1 MGGESKIVSI
11 SLSVEMFDELEKL
24 QKEMGFTGRSEMVRA
39 GIRAFVQE
47 EKQRRLV
54 DGRNSAILLVVHAG
68 EFDAEVAG
76 IKHDYEDLIMTHLHN
91 KIDGSRCVEIFALGG
106 DGDRIR
112 EITRGFQ
119 TSRKMD
125 DVKLLVI

>member
-1 MGGESKIVSI
+1 MASIKIVSI
-11 SLSVEMFDELEKL
+11 SLSSDMYDELESL
-24 QKEMGFTGRSEMVRA
+24 QKEMGFTGRSEMIRA

-47 EKQRRLV
+47 EKQKREIS
-54 DGRNSAILLVVHAG
+54 GSASAILLVVHAD

-76 IKHDYEDLIMTHLHN
+76 IKHDYEDLITTHLHN
-91 KIDGSRCVEIFALGG
+91 KIDGSRCVEIFVLGG
-106 DGDRIR
+106 DGERINDV
-112 EITRGFQ
+112 TRGFQ

>member
-1 MGGESKIVSI
+1 MAGIKIVSI
-11 SLSVEMFDELEKL
+11 SLSSDMYDELESL
-24 QKEMGFTGRSEMVRA
+24 QKEMGFTGRSEMIRA

-47 EKQRRLV
+47 EKQKREIS
-54 DGRNSAILLVVHAG
+54 GSASAILLVVHAD

-76 IKHDYEDLIMTHLHN
+76 IKHDYEDLITTHLHN
-91 KIDGSRCVEIFALGG
+91 KIDGSRCVEIFVLGG
-106 DGDRIR
+106 DGERINDV
-112 EITRGFQ
+112 TRGFQ

>member
-1 MGGESKIVSI
+1 MAGIKIVSI
-11 SLSVEMFDELEKL
+11 SLSSDMFDELESL
-24 QKEMGFTGRSEMVRA
+24 QKEMGFTGRSEMIRA

-47 EKQRRLV
+47 EKQKREIS
-54 DGRNSAILLVVHAG
+54 GSASAILLVVHAD

-76 IKHDYEDLIMTHLHN
+76 IKHDYEDLITTHLHN
-91 KIDGSRCVEIFALGG
+91 KIDGSRCVEIFVLGG
-106 DGDRIR
+106 DGDRIND
-112 EITRGFQ
+112 ITRGFQ

>member
-1 MGGESKIVSI
+1 MAGIKIVSI
-11 SLSVEMFDELEKL
+11 SLSSDMFDELESL
-24 QKEMGFTGRSEMVRA
+24 QKEMGFTGRSEMIRA

-47 EKQRRLV
+47 EKQKREIS
-54 DGRNSAILLVVHAG
+54 GSASAILLVVHAD

-76 IKHDYEDLIMTHLHN
+76 IKHDYEDLITTHLHN
-91 KIDGSRCVEIFALGG
+91 KIDGSRCVEIFVLGG
-106 DGDRIR
+106 DGDRINDV
-112 EITRGFQ
+112 TRGFQ

>member
-1 MGGESKIVSI
+1 MTGIKIVSI
-11 SLSVEMFDELEKL
+11 SLSSDMFDELESL
-24 QKEMGFTGRSEMVRA
+24 QKEMGFTGRSEMIRA

-47 EKQRRLV
+47 EKQKREIS
-54 DGRNSAILLVVHAG
+54 GSASAILLVVHAD

-76 IKHDYEDLIMTHLHN
+76 IKHDYEDLITTHLHN
-91 KIDGSRCVEIFALGG
+91 KIDGSRCVEIFVLGG
-106 DGDRIR
+106 DGDRIND
-112 EITRGFQ
+112 ITRGFQ

>member
-1 MGGESKIVSI
+1 MAGIKIVSL
-11 SLSVEMFDELEKL
+11 SLSSDMFDELESL
-24 QKEMGFTGRSEMVRA
+24 QKEMGFTGRSEMIRA

-47 EKQRRLV
+47 EKQKREIS
-54 DGRNSAILLVVHAG
+54 GSASAILLVVHAD

-76 IKHDYEDLIMTHLHN
+76 IKHDYEDLITTHLHN
-91 KIDGSRCVEIFALGG
+91 KIDGSRCVEIFVLGG
-106 DGDRIR
+106 DGDRINDV
-112 EITRGFQ
+112 TRGFQ

>member
-1 MGGESKIVSI
+1 MAGIKIVSI
-11 SLSVEMFDELEKL
+11 SLSSDMYDELESL
-24 QKEMGFTGRSEMVRA
+24 QKEMGFTGRSEMIRA

-47 EKQRRLV
+47 EKQKREIS
-54 DGRNSAILLVVHAG
+54 GSASAILLVVHAD

-76 IKHDYEDLIMTHLHN
+76 IKHDYEDLITTHLHN
-91 KIDGSRCVEIFALGG
+91 KIDGSRCVEIFVLGG
-106 DGDRIR
+106 DGARITG
-112 EITRGFQ
+112 ITRGFQ